1 MTIQFSETFRKNF
14 LIIFTRELI
23 KNSNQKE
30 IVQLENILNEDKNTP
45 KTSFVPQ
52 LQQTQQIIQERISP
66 PKITPIQR
74 EPPQNIKPIQR
85 KVQEIKKPIIQPTR
99 RFTERQMLFIPEPRL
114 PKHLEYLKPIPINE
128 ISGIDLEKLNPLV
141 KDRAVKVIEGAP
153 DANVIVMGDMGTKPT
168 RINLTKEDI
177 DKIIQKFS
185 EKSKI
190 PVTEGIYRVVVENL
204 ILSAIV
210 SEAIGSRFVIKK
222 ILPLPNQNKNYQ
234 IIPKKF

>member
-1 MTIQFSETFRKNF
+1 MTVQFSETFRKNF
-14 LIIFTRELI
+14 LIIFTKELI

-30 IVQLENILNEDKNTP
+30 IIQLENILNKKENISKREF
-45 KTSFVPQ
+45 KPQ
-52 LQQTQQIIQERISP
+52 LQKTQPIVQEKISP

-74 EPPQNIKPIQR
+74 EPLNIKPVQR
-85 KVQEIKKPIIQPTR
+85 KVQEIKKPIIQPTP
-99 RFTERQMLFIPEPRL
+99 RFTARQMLFIPEPRL

-128 ISGIDLEKLNPLV
+128 VSGINLEKLNPLV
-141 KDRAVKVIEGAP
+141 KDRAVKIIEGTP

-168 RINLTKEDI
+168 RITLTKEEI
-177 DKIIQKFS
+177 DNIIKKFS

-222 ILPLPNQNKNYQ
+222 ILPLQNQNKNYQ

>member
-1 MTIQFSETFRKNF
+1 MQFSETFRKNF

-23 KNSNQKE
+23 KNSVQKE
-30 IVQLENILNEDKNTP
+30 IVQLENMLNEKENIP
-45 KTSFVPQ
+45 KIKPVPQ
-52 LQQTQQIIQERISP
+52 LQKVQPIVQEKISP

-74 EPPQNIKPIQR
+74 EPLNIKPVQR
-85 KVQEIKKPIIQPTR
+85 KVQEIKKPIIQPTQ
-99 RFTERQMLFIPEPRL
+99 RFTSRQMLFIPEPRL

-128 ISGIDLEKLNPLV
+128 VSGINLEKLNPLV
-141 KDRAVKVIEGAP
+141 KDRAVKIIEGTP

-168 RINLTKEDI
+168 RITLTKEEI
-177 DKIIQKFS
+177 DNIIKKFS

-222 ILPLPNQNKNYQ
+222 ILPLQNQNKNYQ